1 MKKKTDAK
9 QQVDELTSA
18 KSKLLIELGQEVYLA
33 YRREE
38 QIAPIVEEKG
48 RAIQELDA
56 KLYALLKEKGEKKN
70 EGPECSCGAPLA
82 EDDLFCPECGRKV
95 ERMDEAEAE
104 TIICQSCANE
114 VPADADFCHV
124 CGIKM
129 AKSRPDS

>member
-1 MKKKTDAK
+1 MGWNEEKTDAK

-56 KLYALLKEKGEKKN
+56 KLYALLKEKGERKMKGRSVRA
-70 EGPECSCGAPLA
+70 ERRWQKMICSVQNAA
-82 EDDLFCPECGRKV
+82 GR
-95 ERMDEAEAE
+95 
-104 TIICQSCANE
+104 
-114 VPADADFCHV
+114 
-124 CGIKM
+124 
-129 AKSRPDS
+129 